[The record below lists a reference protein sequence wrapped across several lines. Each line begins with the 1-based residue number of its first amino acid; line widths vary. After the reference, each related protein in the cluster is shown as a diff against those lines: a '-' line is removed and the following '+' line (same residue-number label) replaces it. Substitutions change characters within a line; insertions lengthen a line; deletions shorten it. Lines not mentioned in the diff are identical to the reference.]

1 MNITEYKKALQSM
14 DWWFDYSDDH
24 RVWRMGMAQK
34 RQLLR
39 EADKG
44 GEYRSAWDEVQQ
56 QLEEGTFVRGGKL
69 LRRSKTDAEVLEA
82 DDTI

>member
-1 MNITEYKKALQSM
+1 MHITEYKKALQSM

-44 GEYRSAWDEVQQ
+44 REY
-56 QLEEGTFVRGGKL
+56 
-69 LRRSKTDAEVLEA
+69 
-82 DDTI
+82 